1 MNLQYDITLLTK
13 EELSTLKIIIDDL
26 RDILDECPKHCEF
39 NNQEEEQSWNDRILM
54 SCVGASRIASKII
67 N

>member
-1 MNLQYDITLLTK
+1 MNLQYDIKLLTE

-26 RDILDECPKHCEF
+26 RSILDECPKHCEF
-39 NNQEEEQSWNDRILM
+39 NNQEDEESWNDRILM
-54 SCVGASRIASKII
+54 NCVGASRIASQIL